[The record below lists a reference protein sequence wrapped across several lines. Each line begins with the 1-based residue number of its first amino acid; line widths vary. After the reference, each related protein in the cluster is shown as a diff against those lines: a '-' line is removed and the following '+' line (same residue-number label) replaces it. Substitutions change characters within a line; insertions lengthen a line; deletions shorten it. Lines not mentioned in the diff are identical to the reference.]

1 MECDVHL
8 HALPNGEKNTQL
20 YYALYDISLLFIELF
35 LLEISLLSLNC
46 SIKML
51 INSLNEDLS
60 QRGHPRTREKN
71 IFFQCLKTNALLVK
85 KNKRTQTWN

>member
-35 LLEISLLSLNC
+35 LLEIYLLSLNW
-46 SIKML
+46 SIKKL

-60 QRGHPRTREKN
+60 QRGHHARERRT
-71 IFFQCLKTNALLVK
+71 FFCLKTNALLVK